1 LFGLVIVVAF
11 VAVSIGGLILVQRV
25 VPVNLRQQHNEVA
38 GFMYAVLGVAYAVL
52 LGLMVVAVWQDY
64 ETAQASATREA
75 NDVATIFWLA
85 RGLPQPETHHV
96 QGLARS
102 YARVVAKE
110 EWPQMGRGEESSKAW
125 ALLDDL
131 RGSVVALHP
140 TTTAQGMLYDNEVQA
155 VRDLG
160 DDRRDRLLEANQG
173 LPALL
178 WAVLLVGGVIVVG
191 FTYLFGLRSTAV
203 HTLMVA
209 ALALTIGLVLFTI
222 AALDFPFRGDIRVG
236 PDAFHSVLERIDQS
250 KLSDL

>member
-1 LFGLVIVVAF
+1 MF
-11 VAVSIGGLILVQRV
+11 VAASIGGLILVQHA
-25 VPVNLRQQHNEVA
+25 VPVSRRQEQNEVA
-38 GFMYAVLGVAYAVL
+38 GFMFAVLGVAYAVL

-75 NDVATIFWLA
+75 NDVATVFWLA
-85 RGLPQPETHHV
+85 RGLPQPEARRT
-96 QGLARS
+96 QELARS
-102 YARVVAKE
+102 YARVVAEE
-110 EWPQMGRGEESSKAW
+110 EWPMMQRGEESSKAW
-125 ALLDDL
+125 GLLDDL

-140 TTTAQGMLYDNEVQA
+140 TTATQVALYDNELQA

-178 WAVLLVGGVIVVG
+178 WTVLLVGGVIVVG
-191 FTYLFGLRSTAV
+191 FTYLFGLRSTIV

-222 AALDFPFRGDIRVG
+222 AALDFPFRGDVRVG
-236 PDAFHSVLERIDQS
+236 PDAFQSVLHRIDRS
-250 KLSDL
+250 KLSEL

>member
-1 LFGLVIVVAF
+1 MYVA
-11 VAVSIGGLILVQRV
+11 ASIGGLILVQRA
-25 VPVNLRQQHNEVA
+25 VPASQRQEQNEVA
-38 GFMYAVLGVAYAVL
+38 GFMFAVLGVAYAVL

-75 NDVATIFWLA
+75 NDVATVFWLA
-85 RGLPQPETHHV
+85 RGLPQPEARRT
-96 QGLARS
+96 QELARS
-102 YARVVAKE
+102 YARVVAEE
-110 EWPQMGRGEESSKAW
+110 EWPMLGRGEESSIAW
-125 ALLDDL
+125 ELLDDL
-131 RGSVVALHP
+131 RGGVVALHP
-140 TTTAQGMLYDNEVQA
+140 TTPTQVALYDNELQA

-191 FTYLFGLRSTAV
+191 FTYLFGLRSTTI

-236 PDAFHSVLERIDQS
+236 PDAFQSVLARIDQS
-250 KLSDL
+250 KLSEL

>member
-1 LFGLVIVVAF
+1 LF
-11 VAVSIGGLILVQRV
+11 VAASIGGLLLVQRA
-25 VPVNLRQQHNEVA
+25 VPANRRQEHNDVA

-75 NDVATIFWLA
+75 NDVATVFWLA
-85 RGLPQPETHHV
+85 RGLPQPEARHT
-96 QGLARS
+96 QELARS
-102 YARVVAKE
+102 YARVVAEE
-110 EWPQMGRGEESSKAW
+110 EWPLMGRGEESSKAW
-125 ALLDDL
+125 GLLDDL
-131 RGSVVALHP
+131 RGSVVALQP
-140 TTTAQGMLYDNEVQA
+140 TTTTQGMLYDNEVQA

-160 DDRRDRLLEANQG
+160 DDRRDRLLEADQG

-191 FTYLFGLRSTAV
+191 FTYLFGLRSTTV

-222 AALDFPFRGDIRVG
+222 SALDFPFRGDVRVG
-236 PDAFHSVLERIDQS
+236 PDAFQSVLERINQS
-250 KLSDL
+250 NPSDL